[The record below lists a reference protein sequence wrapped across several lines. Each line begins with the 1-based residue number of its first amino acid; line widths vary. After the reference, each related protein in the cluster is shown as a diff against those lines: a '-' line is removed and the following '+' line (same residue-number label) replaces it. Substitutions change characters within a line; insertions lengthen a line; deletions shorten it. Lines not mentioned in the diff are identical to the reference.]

1 MFRGAFTVNSLSSS
15 RLVVKVSK
23 SQKHFFLKLH
33 TPKNERNI
41 RQILPYEARAE
52 FCLIFCSCFGQWTF
66 KKNCFRDLL
75 TFSMTELKVLVIL
88 MSSFHCKYLMQTW
101 FFSSKKIQFSLRKI
115 IWRSIDFGTYLKSS
129 LYKFILFIANI
140 LCKPVSIP
148 LFSSKKI
155 RFPLEIVITCYWIWR
170 RRKKSYFHNIQY
182 FSWIERI
189 FIFVDIL
196 QCCWWYDDP
205 EYLIS
210 SKRKVKSNRL

>member
-1 MFRGAFTVNSLSSS
+1 
-15 RLVVKVSK
+15 
-23 SQKHFFLKLH
+23 
-33 TPKNERNI
+33 
-41 RQILPYEARAE
+41 
-52 FCLIFCSCFGQWTF
+52 
-66 KKNCFRDLL
+66 
-75 TFSMTELKVLVIL
+75 MTELKVLVIL

-148 LFSSKKI
+148 LFSWKKI
-155 RFPLEIVITCYWIWR
+155 RFSLEIVITCYVLNL
-170 RRKKSYFHNIQY
+170 KKKKKVTFTIVSIFPELKG
-182 FSWIERI
+182 FF